1 MADQVANQNQHHLQR
16 QLSGFHDQNQQAN
29 YTESVQDYSVVNSP
43 NDKTHDMFFACC
55 DWENLRA
62 ADKPE
67 EEVVVSKFEDDDEHA
82 QSEPKGCKHKAKF
95 ASKSGMISHSPEVTV
110 TEFATEEASIDIDSI
125 IKKVST
131 GNMSERIVSKRM

>member
-1 MADQVANQNQHHLQR
+1 MADQVVNHQDLQR
-16 QLSGFHDQNQQAN
+16 QLSGFYDQNQPAN
-29 YTESVQDYSVVNSP
+29 YTESVQDYSVANSP

-67 EEVVVSKFEDDDEHA
+67 EEVFVSKFEEDEHTG
-82 QSEPKGCKHKAKF
+82 SEPKGCKHKAKF
-95 ASKSGMISHSPEVTV
+95 ASKSGMISHSPEATV
-110 TEFATEEASIDIDSI
+110 TEFAAEEASIDIDSI